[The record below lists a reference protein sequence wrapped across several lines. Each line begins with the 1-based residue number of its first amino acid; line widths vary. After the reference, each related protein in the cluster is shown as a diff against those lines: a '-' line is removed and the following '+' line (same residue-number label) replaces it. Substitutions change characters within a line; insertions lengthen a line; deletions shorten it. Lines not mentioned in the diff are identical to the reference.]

1 MKKILIVGATGDVG
15 NGAATALLQAG
26 HRVLAVSR
34 GGAKADA
41 LRERHKNNEAF
52 RLVQGSV
59 DDELAAGVLVA
70 KIREH
75 AETVDAV
82 VAGIHTPPDRLP
94 TLLDWDSVKL
104 QATIHDN
111 LITHFVA
118 LKTLLPLVARGGLY
132 LGIGGGM
139 ADRIF
144 PRYGYNSMLQS
155 SLRMMFRYVDHE
167 TRGNGVHIRELIIAA
182 RVTTETKH
190 NTGDPKVNWISDSEV
205 GQHILAM
212 IEDPVGFPGPIQ
224 QLNSPKGVGRSREEP
239 LNVPPRPAAA
249 S

>member
-1 MKKILIVGATGDVG
+1 MKKILILGATGDVG
-15 NGAATALLQAG
+15 NAAANALLQAG
-26 HRVLAVSR
+26 HRVRAVSR

-41 LRERHKNNEAF
+41 LRERHKNNEAY
-52 RLVQGSV
+52 RLVRGSV
-59 DDELAAGVLVA
+59 DDEQAAGALVA
-70 KIREH
+70 KIREQT
-75 AETVDAV
+75 ETVDGV

-94 TLLDWDSVKL
+94 TLLEWDSVKL

-155 SLRMMFRYVDHE
+155 AMRMMFRYVDHE
-167 TRGNGVHIRELIIAA
+167 TRDNGVHIRELIISAM
-182 RVTTETKH
+182 VTTETKH
-190 NTGDPKVNWISDSEV
+190 NTGDAKFNWITDSEV

-212 IEDPVGFPGPIQ
+212 IENPAGFPGPIQ
-224 QLNSPKGVGRSREEP
+224 QLNSARGVGRSREEP
-239 LNVPPRPAAA
+239 LNPPPRPAA